1 MKSFIH
7 TQPVLV
13 FLRKMRPDS
22 LQTWQIIL
30 FDVNLCRKKC
40 LPQRNTHSSLFLC
53 LSFWKQHMRFRQ
65 YVTPPPSSS
74 RGKCIL
80 RFGLSD
86 FFFHSTL
93 ASIYLFIYNK
103 ITLLSMHLSAPLHRD
118 RISKHF
124 MVSTISDYPGGRQN
138 SSSTVNSFL
147 AFALLLQNGSG
158 TW

>member
-7 TQPVLV
+7 IQPVLV

-65 YVTPPPSSS
+65 YVTPPFSS

-86 FFFHSTL
+86 FFFFIPHQL
-93 ASIYLFIYNK
+93 LFIYLFIIKSLCFQCIFLLLY
-103 ITLLSMHLSAPLHRD
+103 IVTEYQSTLWYLPSQVTLEGD
-118 RISKHF
+118 RIH
-124 MVSTISDYPGGRQN
+124 PP
-138 SSSTVNSFL
+138 L
-147 AFALLLQNGSG
+147 
-158 TW
+158 